1 MTSVLLAVNGTLM
14 RGFELNGNL
23 IAVNSRFVKEAQ
35 TAPCYRLWSINDKH
49 PAMQKVAIGGKAID
63 LEAMQKVAIGG
74 KAIDLEIWE
83 VPTGGLA
90 RILKQEPPGLC
101 IGKIELSDGEME
113 LGVLGEALL
122 CDGQNEITG
131 FGGWR
136 AYCASKDAGSLKG
149 RV

>member
-1 MTSVLLAVNGTLM
+1 MTSILLAVNGTLM

-63 LEAMQKVAIGG
+63 LE
-74 KAIDLEIWE
+74 IWD

-122 CDGQNEITG
+122 CDGQKEITG